1 MKRRIAMRPDLPSSS
16 ATTNAA
22 LPFAAPME
30 PNRRLLLYCLRR
42 MGAHG
47 LNDAQAAQ
55 AMLAAFGMAYRR
67 PLVMLRVFVQESA
80 QMAGRKISITGCCCM
95 RMTLDE
101 ARLTEAIASSECD
114 VPGAAL
120 LLRQAM
126 GTENSLGALCA
137 AQAVQA
143 AFTDL
148 GRPLV

>member
-1 MKRRIAMRPDLPSSS
+1 MHPNLPAHTS
-16 ATTNAA
+16 TTNAA
-22 LPFAAPME
+22 LPFAAPLE
-30 PNRRLLLYCLRR
+30 PNRRLLLYALRR

-55 AMLAAFGMAYRR
+55 AMLAAFGMQYRR
-67 PLVMLRVFVQESA
+67 PLIMLRVFVQESA
-80 QMAGRKISITGCCCM
+80 QMAARKISITGCCCM

-101 ARLTEAIASSECD
+101 ARLTEAIATSESD

-126 GTENSLGALCA
+126 GTEQSLGALCA

-143 AFTDL
+143 AFADL
-148 GRPLV
+148 GRPLN